1 MSASLSPIPR
11 DDQSTADRRQ
21 VEQWIRAARDGSTT
35 ALGRI
40 LELGQRYF
48 LLVAKNGLDDRLKS
62 KVGASD
68 VVQETFVAAQ
78 RSFEQFR
85 GETEQEL
92 RGWLLSILAHRLA
105 DYVRRY
111 RLSQQ
116 RSVDRELGGAPAE
129 WQLGDLCDSAP
140 TPGAAAVGRE
150 EQRRVQAAI
159 AQLREPLRS
168 VLIARTWHGAS
179 FAEIGQQHGCSA
191 DAARKT
197 WSRAVQT
204 MQKLLAQIE

>member
-1 MSASLSPIPR
+1 MPKTDETDQLLAQVICGDAQAINELLERYRAKLRRMVDVYIDPR
-11 DDQSTADRRQ
+11 VAVRAD
-21 VEQWIRAARDGSTT
+21 
-35 ALGRI
+35 
-40 LELGQRYF
+40 
-48 LLVAKNGLDDRLKS
+48 
-62 KVGASD
+62 ASD

-78 RSFEQFR
+78 RSFDQFR

-92 RGWLLSILAHRLA
+92 RGWLLSILANRLA

-111 RLSQQ
+111 RLSQR
-116 RSVDRELGGAPAE
+116 RSVDRELGGEPAE

-140 TPGAAAVGRE
+140 TPGAVAVGRE

-197 WSRAVQT
+197 WSRAVQA